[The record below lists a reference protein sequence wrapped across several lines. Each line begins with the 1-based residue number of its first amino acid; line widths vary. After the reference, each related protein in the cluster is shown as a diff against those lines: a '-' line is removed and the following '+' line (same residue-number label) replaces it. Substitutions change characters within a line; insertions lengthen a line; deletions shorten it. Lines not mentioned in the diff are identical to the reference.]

1 LNLILVKKIYIVYF
15 NFVDRNE
22 RESVLNREIR
32 EIVNECNKTISN
44 NCKDQEN
51 INIYAAE
58 LSQKKQQV
66 NFDGSDDEND
76 ENLLKFMENLDYDKY
91 VKNLEVRE
99 ALYLLK
105 NKVDKEKEKNEG
117 NEQNEELYKENV
129 NNDKQEINH
138 EKLSE
143 ELQSSS
149 LPPIENKNL
158 FFNEKEWNDKR
169 EDAEV
174 IKKRMADKILKMDK
188 VIKLKIKPFF
198 RFIIFIK

>member
-1 LNLILVKKIYIVYF
+1 MK
-15 NFVDRNE
+15 
-22 RESVLNREIR
+22 REIK
-32 EIVNECNKTISN
+32 EIVNDYNKTISN
-44 NCKDQEN
+44 NYKDQEN
-51 INIYAAE
+51 NNIYDAE
-58 LSQKKQQV
+58 LSQKKEQI

-117 NEQNEELYKENV
+117 NEQNEELNKENV
-129 NNDKQEINH
+129 NNEKEEIDP
-138 EKLSE
+138 EKLAE
-143 ELQSSS
+143 ELKSSS

-188 VIKLKIKPFF
+188 VIKLKIKPLL

>member
-1 LNLILVKKIYIVYF
+1 
-15 NFVDRNE
+15 
-22 RESVLNREIR
+22 
-32 EIVNECNKTISN
+32 
-44 NCKDQEN
+44 
-51 INIYAAE
+51 
-58 LSQKKQQV
+58 
-66 NFDGSDDEND
+66 
-76 ENLLKFMENLDYDKY
+76 MENLDYDKY

-158 FFNEKEWNDKR
+158 FVHEKEWNEKR

-174 IKKRMADKILKMDK
+174 IKKRMADRILKMDK